1 MGSSNN
7 KSPESYVYGIL
18 SKKDFTEG
26 EIRHRLKSK
35 FDLSSS
41 EIEEILSKLKRYNF
55 VNDKRFEKLFTL
67 TKLRQ
72 GYGPYYI
79 CKKLSEKML
88 PSSVEDVEQ
97 IAFKENIDIEQIAID
112 VCKNKVR
119 NITNKNFGK
128 NSQKN
133 LSKAGLYKKSFDF
146 LVRRGFDMELSRRI
160 AKEETE
166 YEGDFS

>member
-1 MGSSNN
+1 MGSRQN
-7 KSPESYVYGIL
+7 KTPESYVYGIL

-26 EIRHRLKSK
+26 EITYRLKSK
-35 FDLSSS
+35 FDLS
-41 EIEEILSKLKRYNF
+41 ENEVKEILAKLKRFDF
-55 VNDKRFEKLFTL
+55 VNDDRFVKLFTL

-79 CKKLSEKML
+79 CRKLSEKMVDT
-88 PSSVEDVEQ
+88 SAEDVEE
-97 IAFKENIDIEQIAID
+97 IAFKENLEIEQIAVD
-112 VCKNKVR
+112 VCRNKIR
-119 NITNKNFGK
+119 NITNKSGK
-128 NSQKN
+128 ISENTS
-133 LSKAGLYKKSFDF
+133 SRISLYKKCFDF